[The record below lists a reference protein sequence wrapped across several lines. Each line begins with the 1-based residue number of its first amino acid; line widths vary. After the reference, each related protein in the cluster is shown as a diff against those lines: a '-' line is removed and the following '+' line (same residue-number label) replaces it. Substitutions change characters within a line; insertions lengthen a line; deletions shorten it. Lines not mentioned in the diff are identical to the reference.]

1 MKNILS
7 IIKQYFKKEP
17 YTNFVVAV
25 CLLFIG
31 VCCFFISRE
40 LFWAPYLAI
49 AVVGL
54 YLLFYKTEFFFYLIA
69 FIIPLS
75 IELRELKQ
83 GVSFGFSLPSELML
97 TALMLLFLLKLLIDK
112 DYPAIIRK
120 QSITLAI
127 FFYLFW
133 LFFTSITSTM
143 PLISFKFLLAKLWFI
158 VPAYFFFAQLLYRKI
173 RAAVTFLLSY
183 ASGLILV
190 VLITTYKHLAMADIR
205 KVAYWIMSPFYN
217 DHTAYGVILA
227 FFVMILAVIPFIKS
241 LPKWQRIYSF
251 LLLIPALIGL
261 YLSYSRAAWLSVI
274 VAVGMAGLLLLK
286 IRMRIVAITALI
298 LVGLFFAFKTDIMN
312 ELNKNTQDSSADNFG
327 KHVQSITN
335 ISSDASNVE
344 RLGRWV
350 AVFGM
355 FDEKPFWGF
364 GPGTYQFQYAPYQK
378 PAYRT
383 IITTNA
389 GTGGNAHSEYLGPLA
404 ESGIFGTLS
413 VLLLLFAVFGTGIH
427 TYRKAKNQE
436 IKMLVLLSILAL
448 TTYYFHGILNNF
460 LDTEKL
466 AIPVFGAMAIIA
478 VCNILVKEKE
488 TFNLPSAE

>member
-1 MKNILS
+1 MKNSLLAV
-7 IIKQYFKKEP
+7 KQYFKKDP
-17 YTNFVVAV
+17 YKSFVLAI

-31 VCCFFISRE
+31 LCCFFIPRE
-40 LFWAPYLAI
+40 MFWIPYLGI

-54 YLLFYKTEFFFYLIA
+54 YFLLYKTEFFFYLIA
-69 FIIPLS
+69 FVIPFS
-75 IELRELKQ
+75 IELRELKS
-83 GVSFGFSLPSELML
+83 GVDYGFSLPSELML
-97 TALMLLFLLKLLIDK
+97 AVLMLLFLLKLLMDK
-112 DYPAIIRK
+112 DYPAVIRK

-133 LFFTSITSTM
+133 MFFTSITSTM
-143 PLISFKFLLAKLWFI
+143 PLVSFKFLLAKLWFI
-158 VPAYFFFAQLLYRKI
+158 VPAYFFFSQLLYRKI
-173 RAAVTFLLSY
+173 RAAVTFFLSY
-183 ASGLILV
+183 ASGLALV

-217 DHTAYGVILA
+217 DHTAYGVVLA
-227 FFVMILAVIPFIKS
+227 FFVMVLAVIPFIKS

-251 LLLIPALIGL
+251 LLLIPSLIGL

-274 VAVGMAGLLLLK
+274 VAMGMAGLLLLK
-286 IRMRIVAITALI
+286 IRMRVVAIAALVVI
-298 LVGLFFAFKTDIMN
+298 GLFFAFKADIMN
-312 ELNKNTQDSSADNFG
+312 QLNKNTQDASSDNFG
-327 KHVQSITN
+327 KHIQSITN

-344 RLGRWV
+344 RLNRWV
-350 AVFGM
+350 AVWGM
-355 FDEKPFWGF
+355 FNEKPFWGF
-364 GPGTYQFQYAPYQK
+364 GPGTYQFQYANYQK

-404 ESGIFGTLS
+404 ESGAIGTLS

-436 IKMLVLLSILAL
+436 IKMLVLLSILSL
-448 TTYYFHGILNNF
+448 TTYYFHGMLNNF

-466 AIPVFGAMAIIA
+466 AIPVFGAMAVIA
-478 VCNILVKEKE
+478 VCNVLVKEE
-488 TFNLPSAE
+488 RG

>member
-7 IIKQYFKKEP
+7 SIKQYLKKGS
-17 YTNFVVAV
+17 YTQFVIAA

-31 VCCFFISRE
+31 LCCFFITKER
-40 LFWAPYLAI
+40 FWIPYLGVAI
-49 AVVGL
+49 VGL
-54 YLLFYKTEFFFYLIA
+54 YLLFYKTEFFFYLIV
-69 FIIPLS
+69 FTIPLS
-75 IELRELKQ
+75 IELRELKPD
-83 GVSFGFSLPSELML
+83 VASSFSLPSELML
-97 TALMLLFLLKLLIDK
+97 AALMLVFLLKLLIDK
-112 DYPAIIRK
+112 NYPSIIRK

-127 FFYLFW
+127 LFYLSW
-133 LFFTSITSTM
+133 MLFTSITSTM
-143 PLISFKFLLAKLWFI
+143 PIVSFKFLLAKLWFI

-173 RAAVTFLLSY
+173 RAAVTFFLSY
-183 ASGLILV
+183 ASGLTLV

-241 LPKWQRIYSF
+241 VHKWQRIYSF
-251 LLLIPALIGL
+251 FLLFPALVGL
-261 YLSYSRAAWLSVI
+261 YLSYSRAAWLSI
-274 VAVGMAGLLLLK
+274 LVAIGMAGLLLLK
-286 IRMRIVAITALI
+286 IRMRVVAIISLAL
-298 LVGLFFAFKTDIMN
+298 LCLFFAFKADIVN
-312 ELNKNTQDSSADNFG
+312 QLNKNTQDSASDNFG
-327 KHVQSITN
+327 KHVQSMTN
-335 ISSDASNVE
+335 ITSDASNVE
-344 RLGRWV
+344 RLNRWV

-355 FDEKPFWGF
+355 FNEKPFLGF

-413 VLLLLFAVFGTGIH
+413 VVLLLLAVFGTGIH
-427 TYRKAKNQE
+427 TYRKTQNQE

-448 TTYYFHGILNNF
+448 TTYFFHGILNNF

-466 AIPVFGAMAIIA
+466 AIPVFGAMAVIA
-478 VCNILVKEKE
+478 VCNVLLREE
-488 TFNLPSAE
+488 TQ

>member
-7 IIKQYFKKEP
+7 KIIKYFKTET
-17 YTNFVVAV
+17 YTKFVVAA
-25 CLLFIG
+25 CLLFVG
-31 VCCFFISRE
+31 LCCFFVTRE
-40 LFWAPYLAI
+40 QFWLPYLGI

-54 YLLFYKTEFFFYLIA
+54 YWLLYKTEFFFYLIA
-69 FIIPLS
+69 FIIPFS
-75 IELRELKQ
+75 IELRELTP
-83 GVSFGFSLPSELML
+83 SITFGFSLPSELML
-97 TALMLLFLLKLLIDK
+97 AALMLVFLLKLLIDS
-112 DYPAIIRK
+112 DFPATIRK

-143 PLISFKFLLAKLWFI
+143 PVVSFKFLLAKLWLI
-158 VPAYFFFAQLLYRKI
+158 VPSYFFFAQLLHRKI
-173 RAAVTFLLSY
+173 RAAVTFFLSY
-183 ASGLILV
+183 ASGLCIV

-205 KVAYWIMSPFYN
+205 KVAYWIMSPYYN
-217 DHTAYGVILA
+217 DHTAYGAILA
-227 FFVMILAVIPFIKS
+227 FFIVILAVIPFIKS

-251 LLLIPALIGL
+251 LLLIPILFGF

-274 VAVGMAGLLLLK
+274 VAIGMAGLMLLK
-286 IRMRIVAITALI
+286 IRMRTVAVGSVILI
-298 LVGLFFAFKTDIMN
+298 GLFFVFKDDIISQM
-312 ELNKNTQDSSADNFG
+312 NKNTQESASGDFG
-327 KHVQSITN
+327 KHVKSITN

-344 RLGRWV
+344 RLNRWV

-355 FDEKPFWGF
+355 FNEKPIVGF

-378 PAYRT
+378 HTYRT

-404 ESGIFGTLS
+404 ETGIIGTLS
-413 VLLLLFAVFGTGIH
+413 VLFLLFAVFGTGIH

-436 IKMLVLLSILAL
+436 LKMLVFLSILAL
-448 TTYYFHGILNNF
+448 TSYFFHGLLNNF

-466 AIPVFGAMAIIA
+466 AVPVFAAMAVIA
-478 VCNILVKEKE
+478 ACNGLVREEKAK
-488 TFNLPSAE
+488 NK

>member
-7 IIKQYFKKEP
+7 NIRQYLKKGN
-17 YTNFVVAV
+17 YTHFVVVA

-31 VCCFFISRE
+31 VSCFFITRE
-40 LFWAPYLAI
+40 RFWIPYLGI
-49 AVVGL
+49 ALVGL
-54 YLLFYKTEFFFYLIA
+54 YFLLYKTEFFFYLIA

-75 IELRELKQ
+75 IELRELKSD
-83 GVSFGFSLPSELML
+83 VSSGFSLPSELML
-97 TALMLLFLLKLLIDK
+97 AALMLVFLLKLLMDR
-112 DYPAIIRK
+112 DYPSIIRK

-133 LFFTSITSTM
+133 ILFTSITSTM
-143 PLISFKFLLAKLWFI
+143 PIVSFKFLLAKLWFI
-158 VPAYFFFAQLLYRKI
+158 VPAYFFFAQLLYKNLRS
-173 RAAVTFLLSY
+173 AVTFFLSY
-183 ASGLILV
+183 ASGLVVV

-241 LPKWQRIYSF
+241 LPKWQRIYAF
-251 LLLIPALIGL
+251 LLLIPCLIGL

-274 VAVGMAGLLLLK
+274 VAMGMAGLLLFK
-286 IRMRIVAITALI
+286 IRMRVVAVVSLI
-298 LVGLFFAFKTDIMN
+298 LIGLFFAFKADIVN
-312 ELNKNTQDSSADNFG
+312 QLNKNTQESSANNLS
-327 KHVQSITN
+327 KHIQSMTN

-344 RLGRWV
+344 RLNRWV

-355 FDEKPFWGF
+355 FEEKPLLGF
-364 GPGTYQFQYAPYQK
+364 GPGTYQFQYARYQK

-404 ESGIFGTLS
+404 ESGIIGTLS
-413 VLLLLFAVFGTGIH
+413 VLTLLLAVFGTGIH
-427 TYRKAKNQE
+427 TYRKTKNQE
-436 IKMLVLLSILAL
+436 IKMLVLMSVLAL

-466 AIPVFGAMAIIA
+466 AIPVFGAMAVIA
-478 VCNILVKEKE
+478 VCGALGKEKG
-488 TFNLPSAE
+488 